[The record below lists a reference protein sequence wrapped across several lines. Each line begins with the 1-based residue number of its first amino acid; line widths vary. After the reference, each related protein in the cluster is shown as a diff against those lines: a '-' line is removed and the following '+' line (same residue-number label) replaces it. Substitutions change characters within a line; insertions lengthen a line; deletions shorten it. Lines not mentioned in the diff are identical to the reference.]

1 MEDVNHV
8 LCVLCDDAPTIGD
21 EHESAA
27 VRQCSSCE
35 RDVWHD
41 TESDVPEPYVLICK
55 LCVRKSIGEGL
66 IQAKITPKDRE
77 TIKEMHELT
86 DKELDAM
93 LTSVQLGLQVEGAL
107 TQFREFLGETGGNN
121 DDTELNRDDEEPKAR
136 F

>member
-1 MEDVNHV
+1 M
-8 LCVLCDDAPTIGD
+8 
-21 EHESAA
+21 
-27 VRQCSSCE
+27 
-35 RDVWHD
+35 WHD

-77 TIKEMHELT
+77 TILDRFLLALVSLSLKEMHELT

>member
-1 MEDVNHV
+1 MYK
-8 LCVLCDDAPTIGD
+8 
-21 EHESAA
+21 
-27 VRQCSSCE
+27 RQ
-35 RDVWHD
+35 
-41 TESDVPEPYVLICK
+41 
-55 LCVRKSIGEGL
+55 
-66 IQAKITPKDRE
+66 PKDRE